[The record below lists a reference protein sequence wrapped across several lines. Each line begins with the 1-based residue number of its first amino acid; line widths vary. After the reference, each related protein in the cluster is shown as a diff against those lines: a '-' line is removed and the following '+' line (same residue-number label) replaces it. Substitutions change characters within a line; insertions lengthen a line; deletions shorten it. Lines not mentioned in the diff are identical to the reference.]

1 MLRFFRSLRRKLIEE
16 DNMNKYVWYALGE
29 IFLVMVGI
37 LLALYVN
44 NWNQERLIKLE
55 ETFILQSLRGDLEDA
70 RKEIKST
77 LDSDLI
83 IKDDLEL
90 LISEGPDAR
99 IEFYLADS
107 VEHKLYHALVYLN
120 HELPVIQT
128 YDDLKISGNTS
139 IISNR
144 NIRNAF
150 ADLQFALEEIS
161 RQSEDNLLVQ
171 QLGLD
176 NIVQRKIDNTVT
188 RVINGL
194 ADIGTANIESIE
206 RFIIDDEVING
217 MGLKLYLLSN
227 LITDRTDMINKIDGL
242 LVLIDKELEN

>member
-1 MLRFFRSLRRKLIEE
+1 
-16 DNMNKYVWYALGE
+16 MNKYVWYALGE

>member
-150 ADLQFALEEIS
+150 ADLQLH
-161 RQSEDNLLVQ
+161 
-171 QLGLD
+171 
-176 NIVQRKIDNTVT
+176 
-188 RVINGL
+188 
-194 ADIGTANIESIE
+194 
-206 RFIIDDEVING
+206 
-217 MGLKLYLLSN
+217 
-227 LITDRTDMINKIDGL
+227 
-242 LVLIDKELEN
+242 